1 VLLLLL
7 SVKVFDVMDQYEL
20 TKKQKPFDRYFFW
33 IVVLITG
40 MGLLFFVSASLGIL
54 ARSETK
60 FYGVLFNQLV
70 LGLVGGFLAL
80 WICTRIPYTFWRKYS
95 FYIFF
100 GALALTLAVFI
111 PKLGFEHGGAR
122 RWINI
127 GPVSFQPAEFLKI
140 AFVIYFSAWLAW
152 TRKKQEDIKFR
163 IIPLMVMLGVV
174 ALALLRQPD
183 TKSLILIT
191 SAACGML
198 FTSGVSWKKIIS
210 IIVLGVGAIVV
221 LAFIRP
227 YVMDRIKTFFNPAHD
242 PQGASY
248 QLQQSLIAIGS
259 GGITGRGL
267 GQSVQKFNYLPE
279 PQGDSI
285 FAVIGEEFGFVGT
298 TLLLILYVFFAIRG
312 YKIALRAPDTFS
324 RYLVVGLITLLT
336 AQSFLN
342 IASLVGLF
350 PLTGVPL
357 VFISHGGTALLIALG
372 AVGII
377 LNVSRY
383 EKR

>member
-1 VLLLLL
+1 MNKYKEL
-7 SVKVFDVMDQYEL
+7 SQ
-20 TKKQKPFDRYFFW
+20 KQKPFDKYFFW
-33 IVVLITG
+33 IVILITG
-40 MGLLFFVSASLGIL
+40 LGLLSFISASLGIL

-60 FYGVLFNQLV
+60 FYGVLFNQIV
-70 LGLVGGFLAL
+70 LGSIGGFAAL
-80 WICTRIPYTFWRKYS
+80 WLCARIHYSFWRKYS
-95 FYIFF
+95 FYIFL
-100 GALALTLAVFI
+100 GALGLTLLVFV
-111 PKLGFEHGGAR
+111 PHLGFEHGGAR
-122 RWINI
+122 RWISV
-127 GPVSFQPAEFLKI
+127 GPVSFQPAEALKI
-140 AFVIYFSAWLAW
+140 AFVIYFASWLAW

-163 IIPLMVMLGVV
+163 IIPLVVMLGIV

-191 SAACGML
+191 CAACGML
-198 FTSGVSWKKIIS
+198 FTSGVAWKKIVG
-210 IIVLGVGAIVV
+210 IVALGIGAIVI
-221 LAFIRP
+221 LAFARP
-227 YVMDRIKTFFNPAHD
+227 YVMSRIKTFINPASD
-242 PQGASY
+242 PRGASY

-259 GGITGRGL
+259 GGVTGRGL

-298 TLLLILYVFFAIRG
+298 TLLLVLYVFFAIRG
-312 YKIALRAPDTFS
+312 FKIALLAPDTFS
-324 RYLVVGLITLLT
+324 RYLVVGLITLMT

-357 VFISHGGTALLIALG
+357 VFISHGGTAMMFALG

-383 EKR
+383 QTKPVV

>member
-1 VLLLLL
+1 MLLLLL

>member
-1 VLLLLL
+1 MSQL
-7 SVKVFDVMDQYEL
+7 KEL
-20 TKKQKPFDRYFFW
+20 NQKQKPVDKYFFW

-40 MGLLFFVSASLGIL
+40 IGLLSFVSASLGIL

-60 FYGVLFNQLV
+60 FYGVLFNQIV
-70 LGLVGGFLAL
+70 LGLVGGFIAL
-80 WICTRIPYTFWRKYS
+80 WICTRIPYTFWRRYS

-100 GALALTLAVFI
+100 GALALTVAVFI
-111 PKLGFEHGGAR
+111 PGLGFEHGGAR
-122 RWINI
+122 RWLSI
-127 GPVSFQPAEFLKI
+127 GPVSFQPAEVLKI
-140 AFVIYFSAWLAW
+140 AFVVYFSAWLAW
-152 TRKKQEDIKFR
+152 TRKRQEDIKFK
-163 IIPLMVMLGVV
+163 IIPLVIMLSIV
-174 ALALLRQPD
+174 AVALLRQPD

-191 SAACGML
+191 AAACGML
-198 FTSGVSWKKIIS
+198 FTSGVSWKKIIG
-210 IIVLGVGAIVV
+210 IIVLGAGAIVV
-221 LAFIRP
+221 LAFVRP
-227 YVMDRIKTFFNPAHD
+227 YVMDRIKTFINPAND
-242 PQGASY
+242 PRGSSY

-259 GGITGRGL
+259 GGIAGRGL

-285 FAVIGEEFGFVGT
+285 FAVIGEEFGFIGT
-298 TLLLILYVFFAIRG
+298 TLLLVLYVFFAIRG

-342 IASLVGLF
+342 ITSLVGLF

-357 VFISHGGTALLIALG
+357 VFISHGGTALMIALG

-383 EKR
+383 ESRAK

>member
-1 VLLLLL
+1 MN
-7 SVKVFDVMDQYEL
+7 SVKEFFF
-20 TKKQKPFDRYFFW
+20 KKQKPFDKYFFW
-33 IVVLITG
+33 IVILIAG

-60 FYGVLFNQLV
+60 FYGVLFNQIIF
-70 LGLVGGFLAL
+70 GFLGGLIAL
-80 WICTRIPYTFWRKYS
+80 WFCTRIPYTFWRRYA
-95 FYIFF
+95 FYIFL
-100 GALALTLAVFI
+100 GALALTVSVFI
-111 PKLGFEHGGAR
+111 PGFGFEHGGAR
-122 RWINI
+122 RWISV
-127 GPVSFQPAEFLKI
+127 GPVSLQPAEVLKI

-152 TRKKQEDIKFR
+152 TRKKQEDMKFR
-163 IIPLMVMLGVV
+163 ILPLVILLGIV

-191 SAACGML
+191 AAACGML
-198 FTSGVSWKKIIS
+198 FTSGVSWKKVAGLI
-210 IIVLGVGAIVV
+210 LFGVVAITA

-227 YVMDRIKTFFNPAHD
+227 YVMERIKTFINPSSD
-242 PQGASY
+242 PRGASY

-259 GGITGRGL
+259 GGTFGRGL

-298 TLLLILYVFFAIRG
+298 TILLVLYVFFAIRG
-312 YKIALRAPDTFS
+312 FKIALRAPDTFS

-357 VFISHGGTALLIALG
+357 VFISHGGTSLMIALA

-383 EKR
+383 QSKPAV